1 MLVDINCDAAASWVP
16 RGHILIF
23 EYGKSL
29 QRPQFWIIERKIA
42 EPCAANPA
50 PDIPR
55 QLNLLI
61 PSSHQLL

>member
-1 MLVDINCDAAASWVP
+1 MLVEINCDAAASWVP
-16 RGHILIF
+16 RERIIVF

-29 QRPQFWIIERKIA
+29 QRPQFWIIEREMA
-42 EPCAANPA
+42 EPCPANPA

-61 PSSHQLL
+61 PSSHQLF